1 MCRTSLSSSSKFFM
15 LIVATMAFPIA
26 ANAQLTIE
34 PVFNRIDGTGS
45 GEASVGTRFIVNHEQ
60 ERLGLG
66 PLWTAIPGEVFSYVS
81 GDPRNPG
88 LDGLAFFN
96 DTDYNITGFGLE
108 IIGTG
113 TDTDDPGTI
122 VRGAPID
129 AMFGDVNGDG
139 QILSD
144 IFANHTIS
152 ADGRRI
158 DFTDGLIQPGQRYSG
173 IHLASSPNAPE
184 LAGIDS
190 WITGTISDSALCA
203 TQGDPVAQAPFNLV
217 DAYCIAP
224 FFGTGAPGETVNITG
239 AGIFPANADGVLDIF
254 IKWEPSQIDVDGDET
269 FTYSSQLT
277 WGSNK
282 PDAVLKEWAGNFI
295 GDPVAYLITDTSAA
309 TPAELVRTDSSVT
322 ITERTFDSSQFPGP
336 IGRYHIQISGLEP
349 GELVTFRKD
358 GVGGH
363 VVPEPTHFVLSL
375 SGLAGL
381 ILLRRRNRIR

>member
-1 MCRTSLSSSSKFFM
+1 M
-15 LIVATMAFPIA
+15 VFPIA

-34 PVFNRIDGTGS
+34 PVFNRIEGTGP

-66 PLWTAIPGEVFSYVS
+66 PLWTAIPNEIFSYVS

-129 AMFGDVNGDG
+129 AMFGDVDGDG

-158 DFTDGLIQPGQRYSG
+158 DFTDGLIQPGERYSG
-173 IHLASSPNAPE
+173 IHLASSPNTPE
-184 LAGIDS
+184 FAGIDS
-190 WITGTISDSALCA
+190 WITGTIADSALCA
-203 TQGDPVAQAPFNLV
+203 TQGDPVAQSPYNLV
-217 DAYCIAP
+217 DAYCIDP
-224 FFGTGAPGETVNITG
+224 MFGIGAPGEASSVTS
-239 AGIFPANADGVLDIF
+239 AGVFPANADGVLDLFVI
-254 IKWEPSQIDVDGDET
+254 WEPSEIDVADGEA

-277 WGSNK
+277 WGSDK
-282 PDAVLKEWAGNFI
+282 PDAVLKEWAGNFN
-295 GDPVAYLITDTSAA
+295 GDPVTYMITNTADSD
-309 TPAELVRTDSSVT
+309 PAELVRTDSSFA
-322 ITERTFDSSQFPGP
+322 INERTFDASQFPGAV
-336 IGRYHIQISGLEP
+336 GRYHVQISGLEP
-349 GELVTFRKD
+349 GELVTFRKL
-358 GVGGH
+358 GTGGH
-363 VVPEPTHFVLSL
+363 VVPEPNQFGATLC
-375 SGLAGL
+375 GLTGL
-381 ILLRRRNRIR
+381 LLLRRRNRLDR